1 MIIKEIN
8 ITNFQCYYRENLF
21 NFSRG
26 ANIIIGHNGS
36 GKTKFFEALEWFFS
50 YNMNESSLLS
60 LVSEKRKKEAL
71 NEPNST
77 FEVSVRVDFENQL
90 NPDTPP
96 LTYSFIK
103 SFNVEIND
111 KGECYTTRPLN
122 YDAYIEQSHITGER
136 NKLSDKN
143 AWNALDELF
152 PITNRKFSLFKGESE
167 LEILKNEEAFK
178 QLIGLYA
185 SSKVYEPYENDTKF
199 FIASIEDRIAKESK
213 KNERLQNEYRNL
225 EQKITQINSS
235 LQSLKESEDDSITE
249 VVRLTEEQ
257 GKLINLVNQ
266 SDEFN
271 TQSKKKA
278 DLLHEKVSIEKSLQT
293 NFVQYL
299 FDKSWFLKGF
309 EKTQNKFISK
319 IKELDLNSRELENKH
334 IEAIGIKKG
343 ERLAAL
349 KLLGGATPLDLSV
362 PSRLTM
368 QELLDAELCKVCN
381 RPAHKGSEAYEFIES
396 RLKEA
401 QSLLAHD
408 TRDSSD
414 EKLYKKNYILNLVS
428 LANNLDNRKNVAIAV
443 IDDIKNTISYNV
455 DIRKKIAHVDFD
467 IHAVTQECDKLL
479 ATTGYS
485 EKKLSQIFSESNYL
499 NRELRRANDQL
510 SIATEKIP
518 ELKKELEHL
527 LKEKE
532 SKDITADKNG
542 LLPTR
547 DVLQKLHKVVFD
559 TKNRVYNEF
568 IERLQDLANDY
579 FYKINEGFFTGSI
592 KILRSNKNSVSVKL
606 TQKGQEFAS
615 NSSLDTSMNLAI
627 LFAINELTRSE
638 SKLSFPLIFDAPT
651 SSFDD
656 EKRIHFY
663 NILSSCTEQ
672 TILLTKDFLLG
683 DTKESSEL
691 SDEFKNINFDT
702 AYTIQNHRDGF
713 DSQDLSSLST
723 LIKKLEVH

>member
-21 NFSRG
+21 DFSQG
-26 ANIIIGHNGS
+26 TNIIIGHNGS

-50 YNMNESSLLS
+50 YNMSESSLLS

-90 NPDTPP
+90 NSDTPP

-111 KGECYTTRPLN
+111 KGECYTTRPLH
-122 YDAYIEQSHITGER
+122 YEAYIEQSHITGER
-136 NKLSDKN
+136 NKLVDKN

-152 PITNRKFSLFKGESE
+152 PIANRKFSLFKGESE

-185 SSKVYEPYENDTKF
+185 SSKAYEPYEIDTNF
-199 FIASIEDRIAKESK
+199 FIYSIQDNIKKESV
-213 KNERLQNEYRNL
+213 KNEKLKKEYNKL
-225 EQKITQINSS
+225 EQKIAEINSI
-235 LQSLKESEDDSITE
+235 LNALKDSENIAASE
-249 VVRLTEEQ
+249 VFRLSEEQ
-257 GKLINLVNQ
+257 GKLKNLVRR

-271 TQSKKKA
+271 NQTEKKA
-278 DLLHEKVSIEKSLQT
+278 ELIRKKQALEQSLQT

-309 EKTQNKFISK
+309 TKTHNSFISK
-319 IKELDLNSRELENKH
+319 IKELDLESRELEKKH
-334 IEAIGIKKG
+334 FESIGIRKG

-349 KLLGGATPLDLSV
+349 KLFGGATPLDLSV

-368 QELLDAELCKVCN
+368 QELLDSELCKVCN
-381 RPAHKGSEAYEFIES
+381 RPAHKGSEAYQFIEA
-396 RLKEA
+396 RLREA
-401 QSLLAHD
+401 QSLLTLQDQDDA
-408 TRDSSD
+408 D
-414 EKLYKKNYILNLVS
+414 ENLYQKNYILNLTS
-428 LANNLDNRKNVAIAV
+428 LANNLNNKKHATSQISEDIKKTIDNNVNILEQ
-443 IDDIKNTISYNV
+443 IKNTS
-455 DIRKKIAHVDFD
+455 FD
-467 IHAVTQECDKLL
+467 IDTVNDECNKLL
-479 ATTGYS
+479 AHTGYS
-485 EKKLSQIFSESNYL
+485 STKLSQIFSDHDYL
-499 NRELRRANDQL
+499 GRELRKANEQL
-510 SIATEKIP
+510 SEAIDKIP
-518 ELKKELEHL
+518 ILEKDLENL

-532 SKDITADKNG
+532 SKDIKADKNG

-547 DVLQKLHKVVFD
+547 DILLKLNKVVID
-559 TKNRVYNEF
+559 TKDRIYNEF
-568 IERLQDLANDY
+568 IERLQDLSNEY

-592 KILRSNKNSVSVKL
+592 KIIRSNKNSVSVKL
-606 TQKGQEFAS
+606 TQGGQEFAS

-627 LFAINELTRSE
+627 LFAINELTRRE

-656 EKRIHFY
+656 KKRIHFY
-663 NILSSCTEQ
+663 NILSTCTEQ
-672 TILLTKDFLLG
+672 TIILTKDFLSSEA
-683 DTKESSEL
+683 KESSEL
-691 SDEFKNINFDT
+691 SDEFKNINFDV
-702 AYTIQNHRDGF
+702 AYTIQNHHEGF